1 MIRDPWIRVHAHL
14 VEKPVVC
21 RMAQALRID
30 PFKATGHLVTFWG
43 SVAQHGKNG
52 SLKDLPDS
60 LLERWAGWT
69 GKRGAFAAWV
79 RAEHTDDEGRIN
91 EWDTYQGTLEQ
102 RREKERERLR
112 NKRRSV
118 APTDA
123 QPLRDGPQSVA
134 THARERNGTEQRST
148 TKTASAAVATDPK
161 GGGWPVAASTLW
173 SAKVGPVGV
182 GKIGALLKPLVDVHG
197 WPAVEAGM
205 RDYLTATPLTRANLA
220 WFAERGTYWVDLA
233 KQPGI
238 DPATGQ
244 YSERSRVVM
253 GLAQ

>member
-21 RMAQALRID
+21 RMAQALKID

-52 SLKDLPDS
+52 SIKDLPDS

-69 GKRGAFAAWV
+69 GRRGAFAAWV

-91 EWDTYQGTLEQ
+91 EWDIYQGTLEQ

-112 NKRRSV
+112 NKRKGV

-123 QPLRDGPQSVA
+123 QPLRDATQSVA

-148 TKTASAAVATDPK
+148 TKTASDAGASGPK
-161 GGGWPVAASTLW
+161 GGWPVEAAAMW
-173 SAKVGPVGV
+173 AAKVGPISP
-182 GKIGALLKPLVDVHG
+182 GKAGALLKPLVETHE
-197 WPAVEAGM
+197 WPAVKAGLA
-205 RDYLTATPLTRANLA
+205 DYLSATPTTRANLA
-220 WFAERGTYWVDLA
+220 WFVERGTYWVDLA
-233 KQPGI
+233 KQPGV
-238 DPATGQ
+238 DPVTGQ
-244 YSERSRVVM
+244 YSERSRVVL